1 VAARTF
7 RVIIRNRTANF
18 VLSSTFNHLCDG
30 GWTGG
35 WEPPGV
41 ICFPNP
47 GTKNTI
53 FVCPNATGEG
63 AMQSESD
70 WAFGSTDGYV
80 KYDVRDA
87 NTVLGNRVGM
97 VYVYWSN
104 PFYGTT
110 QCRFVTNSS
119 DVEPDCDFSG
129 PGQGSV
135 VPPGPTGAA
144 LPFHVIP
151 SWGVVVDSDGHGM
164 HSVIGSVDDDP
175 NEADFAAGVAAFA
188 AGAAVGAGVGGVVA
202 GVVGAYGAGI
212 GDLAALNGIVDDAW
226 IQIDVFDGAP
236 PSVPSLAGTSVPVQ
250 TVSQDTNAPSQQWA
264 GHWVG
269 DKVVVDIS
277 IPGPANSGLMAFPP
291 LSVDVQDSTAT
302 PPITFTAPVNLAS
315 QLVRPATSQA
325 AASAAASVSS
335 AHASLGPTANSL
347 ISSTRNTTQP
357 RANTVVAS
365 MHAGVESSANTA
377 VRLRGMEF
385 PRDANGVAYI
395 EGVIYLP
402 NSIILRLYKQF
413 EGGTLSAFLLGYQRI
428 GANGKMATNQ
438 MLVRPIKIG

>member
-1 VAARTF
+1 MAARTF

-18 VLSSTFNHLCDG
+18 VLSSASINFNHLCDG

-35 WEPPGV
+35 WAPPGV

-47 GTKNTI
+47 GTKSTI
-53 FVCPNATGEG
+53 FVCPNATGQG

-80 KYDVRDA
+80 KYDVLDA
-87 NTVLGNRVGM
+87 STVSGKRVGM
-97 VYVYWSN
+97 MYVYWSN

-110 QCRFVTNSS
+110 QCRFATNSS
-119 DVEPDCDFSG
+119 DVAPDCDFSG

-135 VPPGPTGAA
+135 VPPGPKDAA

-151 SWGVVVDSDGHGM
+151 SWGVVVASDGHGM
-164 HSVIGSVDDDP
+164 HPVNGSTDDDP
-175 NEADFAAGVAAFA
+175 QEADFAAGVAAFA
-188 AGAAVGAGVGGVVA
+188 AGAAVGVGVGGVVT
-202 GVVGAYGAGI
+202 GI
-212 GDLAALNGIVDDAW
+212 GDLAAVNGIVDHAW
-226 IQIDVFDGAP
+226 IQLDVFDGP
-236 PSVPSLAGTSVPVQ
+236 PQSVPSLAGSSAAVQ

-277 IPGPANSGLMAFPP
+277 ISGPANSGLMAFPP
-291 LSVDVQDSTAT
+291 LSVSVQDSTAT
-302 PPITFTAPVNLAS
+302 PPITFTVPVNLAS

-325 AASAAASVSS
+325 AAAAAASSGSS
-335 AHASLGPTANSL
+335 AHASLGPRANSM
-347 ISSTRNTTQP
+347 ISSTRSTTQP

-365 MHAGVESSANTA
+365 TRAGAESSANTS

-385 PRDANGVAYI
+385 QRDANGVAYI

-438 MLVRPIKIG
+438 MLVRPIKI